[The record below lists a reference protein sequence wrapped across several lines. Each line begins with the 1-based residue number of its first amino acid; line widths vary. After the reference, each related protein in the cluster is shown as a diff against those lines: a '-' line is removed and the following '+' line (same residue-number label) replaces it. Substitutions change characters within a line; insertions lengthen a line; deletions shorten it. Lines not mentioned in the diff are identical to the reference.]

1 MIQFE
6 CQKVALK
13 QDSNGFVL
21 TLRIHPDEIPEELL
35 RDFVGARYACGLVRV
50 QDDDTPVFYSNRT
63 MKAGILCR
71 NTMFQQYLYSEH
83 DASDVNEDSAIK
95 KLYELCNITSR
106 TELNGNQK
114 AQEVFDQVV
123 KDYEH
128 YERNPF

>member
-50 QDDDTPVFYSNRT
+50 QDDDTPVVYSNRT

>member
-50 QDDDTPVFYSNRT
+50 QEDDTPVVYSNRT

-71 NTMFQQYLYSEH
+71 NTMFQQFLFSEH
-83 DASDVNEDSAIK
+83 DSSAVNEESAIK

-128 YERNPF
+128 YERNSF

>member
-50 QDDDTPVFYSNRT
+50 QEDDTPVVYSNRT

-71 NTMFQQYLYSEH
+71 NTMFQQFPVAYTHVRGHETKANFVGRLLLEQ
-83 DASDVNEDSAIK
+83 K
-95 KLYELCNITSR
+95 KTLGRC
-106 TELNGNQK
+106 
-114 AQEVFDQVV
+114 
-123 KDYEH
+123 
-128 YERNPF
+128 